1 MVSKAS
7 PVARTRDYKSE
18 YQRRIANAAKR
29 GLSRSQARGHARAG
43 ENSVRAKP
51 VQSDDRL
58 EDALRLLR
66 QTGNQSRA
74 AREAGVSAERFRR
87 FLRSNSLAQRKGRQ
101 WRITD
106 NRSRRM
112 TVITSGE
119 AVELTLRDFDQS
131 SLNGRHLAAVG
142 AFLRTN
148 DADLLVPFVGQSVLD
163 ATGVAHP
170 LETDPNALY
179 RLAAAGSEVFHE
191 IYRLIT

>member
-1 MVSKAS
+1 M
-7 PVARTRDYKSE
+7 ARTRDYKAE
-18 YQRRIANAAKR
+18 YQRRIASAAKR

-43 ENSVRAKP
+43 EMPVRAKP
-51 VQSDDRL
+51 VGSDPRL
-58 EDALRLLR
+58 EDALKLLR

-74 AREAGVSAERFRR
+74 AKDAGVSAERFRR
-87 FLRSNSLAQRKGRQ
+87 FLRSNALAERQGRQ

-148 DADLLVPFVGQSVLD
+148 NADLLAPFVGQFVID
-163 ATGVAHP
+163 VAGVAHP
-170 LETDPNALY
+170 LETHPNALY

-191 IYRLIT
+191 IYRLVT